1 MADEPLDLSPEDAL
15 ACAERAVA
23 FFPVDPASVEF
34 VAARENAVFRVVDR
48 SGVVRAL
55 RIHRPGYHSL
65 AELESEIEW
74 TSALRHAGIATP
86 APLGAI
92 GGGWYVQVPYG
103 SSGAPRHVG
112 MMEWIQG
119 EGLDVALRSGD
130 IDGIHHRLGSL
141 MATLHEHTASWSGSA
156 HFTRHSLDRDGLVG
170 DDPWW
175 GSYWDLPEMTAEERQ
190 VVIGARAEMARV
202 FDGFGT
208 GSDRFGLIHA
218 DLLPENVLV
227 RDGTPFVIDF
237 DDAGFGW
244 HLYDVATSLVSR
256 VGTDDFDRCRNA
268 LVAGY
273 RTVRRLPDEHLA
285 LLPVFLL
292 ARMMMQLGWMSSRVA
307 ESMTFGPGRT
317 VSRAE
322 LLEPR
327 IERVVRWCRALF
339 GD

>member
-1 MADEPLDLSPEDAL
+1 MADEPLDLSPAEAL
-15 ACAERAVA
+15 ACAELAVTR
-23 FFPVDPASVEF
+23 FPVEPSSVEF
-34 VAARENAVFRVVDR
+34 VAARENVVFRVVDR
-48 SGVVRAL
+48 RGDVRAL
-55 RIHRPGYHSL
+55 RIHRPGYHTL

-74 TSALRHAGIATP
+74 TSALRAAGIATP
-86 APLGAI
+86 APVGASD
-92 GGGWYVQVPYG
+92 GRWYVPVPYG
-103 SSGAPRHVG
+103 ASGAPRFVG
-112 MMEWIQG
+112 MMEWIDG
-119 EGLDVALRSGD
+119 EGLDVALRSGNVEQ
-130 IDGIHHRLGSL
+130 IHHRLGSL
-141 MATLHEHTASWSGSA
+141 MAMMHEHTGAWSGSTS
-156 HFTRHSLDRDGLVG
+156 FIRHSLDRDGLVG

-175 GSYWDLPEMTAEERQ
+175 GRYWDLPEMGSEEQ
-190 VVIGARAEMARV
+190 QLVIAARAAMARV
-202 FDGFGT
+202 FEEFGT

-256 VGTDDFDRCRNA
+256 VGTDDFDRCRDS

-273 RTVRRLPDEHLA
+273 RTVRGLPDEHLE

-307 ESMTFGPGRT
+307 TSMTFGPGRT

-339 GD
+339 GA